1 MLLKRWCSVVSSAI
15 VALGSAI
22 APWALPAQVIHGTV
36 SSAVGAGRIPG
47 AVVLLLDSTSLTTY
61 ARALTSDSGAYS
73 IRVTVPGRY
82 HLKVM
87 RIGFRPTVSQTFDL
101 ARDSTIDFA
110 LTDIPVVLPAVTT
123 RDRSEC
129 RLHPDTSAAGLRT
142 FAIWDDARTALH
154 AAAITAEG
162 DYRFDKVM
170 HVRLYDVAHH
180 ELRDVSLRETLTH
193 GAAPWSS
200 LPAEELRARGY
211 ATEDDSGATFWAPDL
226 DVLLSPY
233 FSETH
238 CFRLTTRPAP
248 SPAVVGIDFEPA
260 GKLRHVEIG
269 GTLWVDS
276 TTKELESLVFSF
288 VNLPI
293 SASDTLLGGR
303 IEFVRLTSGG
313 WIIPSWSIRMP
324 TPIRRLLGAGD
335 WSPGTVR
342 SVGQG
347 RGRYRY
353 SAEVVRISG
362 ADLRSVRRAG
372 DDTAMLWRRPAG
384 SVRVHAVR
392 QTANGTQD
400 ADSVIVRLVGS
411 PFSGYTP
418 ADGRVLFSELLPG
431 TYLFEASTPL
441 LDVIEATALRT
452 TVTVKPDT
460 IVEARVSVKPLLQA
474 AREVCDDDHFAPNN
488 SILAGHL
495 TVAATGSPLPRAKLT
510 VEWDGGSRETV
521 SRQDGYYRICGV
533 PRGIPLVVR
542 TSADG
547 LMVTKTVT
555 LERDDV
561 VRRVDL
567 PLLPQAV
574 PSKEE
579 WKPRRRSAPLRADL
593 PA

>member
-1 MLLKRWCSVVSSAI
+1 MLKRWRSVVTSAI

-22 APWALPAQVIHGTV
+22 APWALRAQIIHGTV

-101 ARDSTIDFA
+101 ARDSIIDFA

-123 RDRSEC
+123 RDRSDC
-129 RLHPDTSAAGLRT
+129 RLHPDTTAAGLRT

-154 AAAITAEG
+154 AAAITLEG
-162 DYRFDKVM
+162 DYRFAKLL

-180 ELRDVSLRETLTH
+180 ELRDVTLRETQTH
-193 GAAPWSS
+193 GASPWIT
-200 LPAEELRARGY
+200 LPAEEFRARGY
-211 ATEDDSGATFWAPDL
+211 ATEDDSGATFYAPDL

-303 IEFVRLTSGG
+303 IEFVRLASGG
-313 WIIPSWSIRMP
+313 WIIPSWIIRMP
-324 TPIRRLLGAGD
+324 TAIRRVLGAD
-335 WSPGTVR
+335 PWVPGTVR
-342 SVGQG
+342 SVGSA

-353 SAEVVRISG
+353 SAEVVRVQG
-362 ADLRSVRRAG
+362 ADLRSVRRSG
-372 DDTAMLWRRPAG
+372 DDTVLWRRPAG

-392 QTANGTQD
+392 RTESGTVD
-400 ADSVIVRLVGS
+400 ADGVIVRLVGS
-411 PFSGYTP
+411 PISGYSP
-418 ADGRVLFSELLPG
+418 ADGRVRFSELLPG
-431 TYLFEASTPL
+431 TYLFEASTPQ
-441 LDVIEATALRT
+441 LDLIEATALRT
-452 TVTVKPDT
+452 TVTVLPDT
-460 IVEARVSVKPLLQA
+460 VVEAQVSVKALLQA
-474 AREVCDDDHFAPNN
+474 AREVCDDDHFGNN
-488 SILAGHL
+488 SGILAGHL
-495 TVAATGSPLPRAKLT
+495 TVAPSNSPVPRAKLT
-510 VEWDGGSRETV
+510 VEWHGGSRETV

-533 PRGIPLVVR
+533 PRATSLVVR
-542 TSADG
+542 TSAAG
-547 LMVTKTVT
+547 LMVAKTVT
-555 LERDDV
+555 LEHDEV
-561 VRRVDL
+561 VGRLDL
-567 PLLPQAV
+567 QLLPQAV
-574 PSKEE
+574 PSEE
-579 WKPRRRSAPLRADL
+579 ER
-593 PA
+593 

>member
-1 MLLKRWCSVVSSAI
+1 VLKRWRSVVTPAI

-22 APWALPAQVIHGTV
+22 APWALRAQVIHGTV

-87 RIGFRPTVSQTFDL
+87 RIGFRPTVSQSFGL

-123 RDRSEC
+123 HDRSDC
-129 RLHPDTSAAGLRT
+129 RLHPDTTAVGLRT

-154 AAAITAEG
+154 AAAITLEG
-162 DYRFDKVM
+162 DYRFAKVL

-180 ELRDVSLRETLTH
+180 ELRDVSLRETQTH

-200 LPAEELRARGY
+200 APAEELRARGY
-211 ATEDDSGATFWAPDL
+211 ATEDDSGATFYAPDL

-238 CFRLTTRPAP
+238 CFRLTNRPAP

-276 TTKELESLVFSF
+276 TTKELESLIFSF

-293 SASDTLLGGR
+293 SASPSDTLLGGR

-313 WIIPSWSIRMP
+313 WIIPSWIIRMP
-324 TPIRRLLGAGD
+324 TAIRRVLGAGP
-335 WSPGTVR
+335 WVPGTVR
-342 SVGQG
+342 SVGPG

-353 SAEVVRISG
+353 SADVVRVQG
-362 ADLRSVRRAG
+362 ADLRSVRRSG
-372 DDTAMLWRRPAG
+372 DDTVLWRRPAG

-392 QTANGTQD
+392 PTERGTVN
-400 ADSVIVRLVGS
+400 ADGVIVRLVGS
-411 PFSGYTP
+411 PVSGYSP
-418 ADGRVLFSELLPG
+418 ADGRVRFSELLPG

-441 LDVIEATALRT
+441 LDVIQATTLRT
-452 TVTVKPDT
+452 TVTIKPDT
-460 IVEARVSVKPLLQA
+460 VVEAQVSVKPLLQA

-495 TVAATGSPLPRAKLT
+495 TVAATSSPLPRAKLS

-533 PRGIPLVVR
+533 PRGPL
-542 TSADG
+542 S
-547 LMVTKTVT
+547 
-555 LERDDV
+555 
-561 VRRVDL
+561 
-567 PLLPQAV
+567 
-574 PSKEE
+574 
-579 WKPRRRSAPLRADL
+579 
-593 PA
+593 